1 MEEKMENEVIENI
14 EATETPNVEV
24 AQNEQQQRKEKF
36 NKNGKKRL

>member
-24 AQNEQQQRKEKF
+24 AQNEQQKQDPF
-36 NKNGKKRL
+36 KKQFV